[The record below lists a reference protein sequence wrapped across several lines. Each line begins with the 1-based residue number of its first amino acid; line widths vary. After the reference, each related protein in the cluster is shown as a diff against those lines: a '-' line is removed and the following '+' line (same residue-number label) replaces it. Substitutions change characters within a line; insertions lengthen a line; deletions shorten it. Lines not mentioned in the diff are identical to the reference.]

1 MDWDRR
7 AMLGAAAA
15 GVLAHPAWAQR
26 SGTTARQRTI
36 NAMMTDEPAHL
47 NYPLF
52 NTRIMQEICG
62 NINESLLQVD
72 WQFKPQP
79 SLARDFEMSP
89 DGMRYTFHL
98 RPDVTWHDGMPFT
111 ARDVAFS
118 CGVMLP
124 QLNPR
129 SRGAFSHIREIKAV
143 DRYTVRF
150 EMKEPFNAFLLSL
163 VASSAPM
170 MPAHI
175 YEGTDFRT
183 NPYNFKPVGTGPFK
197 FNRWARGQFIHLTR
211 NARYWQPGR
220 PGMDGIY
227 YRVCPTPEQRLVAM
241 ESGAVDLA
249 MADDIDTVVN
259 LRMVANPSIVARAD
273 AFNGT
278 GEISVMEMNQRRW
291 PFNDRRFRAAFMHA
305 IDREFLVKAI
315 NFGLG
320 KVAHSPIPSDLP
332 YYDDKAVTKYHHD
345 PARARA
351 LLDEMGLKP
360 GKGGV
365 RHRFSIMMIP
375 DGGGTWTR
383 GVHYIKQA
391 LSEVGLEV
399 KLESTDWPTFSR
411 RSGNWEFDVDCNSYG
426 QYGDP
431 AIGTSR
437 FFLTSNI
444 RKGVPQTNLQGYSN
458 PEVDALFAKAAVAVE
473 PAEAQRHYSRLQQVL
488 THDVAMVWLY
498 ERKPMFFY
506 NKRLKNVI
514 MGPNGPADGFG
525 AVTLA

>member
-1 MDWDRR
+1 MDFDRR
-7 AMLGAAAA
+7 AMLGATAA
-15 GVLAHPAWAQR
+15 GMLAGPAYGQVR
-26 SGTTARQRTI
+26 RGTARERTI

-62 NINESLLQVD
+62 NINESLLLFD
-72 WQFKPQP
+72 WQFKPKP
-79 SLARDFEMSP
+79 NLARAFEMSP
-89 DGMRYTFHL
+89 DGMTYTFHL
-98 RPDVTWHDGMPFT
+98 RPDVLWHDGTKFT

-129 SRGAFSHIREIKAV
+129 SRNAFSHVRQIKV
-143 DRYTVRF
+143 IDRHTLRF
-150 EMKEPFNAFLLSL
+150 EMKQPFNAFLLSL
-163 VASSAPM
+163 MASSAPI

-175 YEGTDFRT
+175 FEGTDFRT

-197 FNRWARGQFIHLTR
+197 FNRWVRGQFIHLIR
-211 NARYWQPGR
+211 NEHYWRPGQ

-227 YRVCPTPEQRLVAM
+227 YRVCATPEQRLVAM
-241 ESGAVDLA
+241 ESGTADFA

-259 LRMVANPSIVARAD
+259 SRMAANPNVVARDD

-278 GEISVMEMNQRRW
+278 GEITVMEMNHRRW
-291 PFNDRRFRAAFMHA
+291 PFSDRRFRAAFMHA
-305 IDREFLVKAI
+305 IDRDFLVKGI

-320 KVAHSPIPSDLP
+320 KVAHSPIPSNLP
-332 YYDDKAVTKYHHD
+332 YYDDKAVVKYPFD

-360 GKGGV
+360 KQGGV
-365 RHRFSIMMIP
+365 RHRFGIMMIP
-375 DGGGTWTR
+375 DGGGYWTR
-383 GVHYIKQA
+383 QAHYIKQA
-391 LSEVGLEV
+391 LSEVGLDAH
-399 KLESTDWPTFSR
+399 LESTDWPTFSR

-431 AIGTSR
+431 AIGTAR
-437 FFLTSNI
+437 FFLSSNI
-444 RKGVPQTNLQGYSN
+444 RKGVPQTNIQGYNN
-458 PEVDALFAKAAVAVE
+458 PEVDALFHKAAVAVDA
-473 PAEAQRHYSRLQQVL
+473 AEAQAHYSRLQHVL
-488 THDVAMVWLY
+488 TRDVAMLWLY

-525 AVTLA
+525 SVTLA